1 MFFSKSWKPMFLG
14 NFNKNV
20 GCKCCSCGHKNN
32 VYLNNKNMENIEIRG
47 NNEQQCLLEE
57 EKRVEEVG
65 EDKIVDELKEVGE
78 EEEGKEEEEREDVD
92 EKQNVSPTI
101 EKTFSFATM
110 GSGGQVCFVFKNIK
124 QNKFLKTLNKTSLF
138 CF

>member
-1 MFFSKSWKPMFLG
+1 MFFSKSWKPLFLG

-20 GCKCCSCGHKNN
+20 GCKCCSCGHNNN
-32 VYLNNKNMENIEIRG
+32 VYLNNKNNKNMETRG

-57 EKRVEEVG
+57 EKIVEER
-65 EDKIVDELKEVGE
+65 EDKIVEELKEVGE
-78 EEEGKEEEEREDVD
+78 IEEGKEEEREEID

-110 GSGGQVCFVFKNIK
+110 GSGGQVCFVFKK
-124 QNKFLKTLNKTSLF
+124 H
-138 CF
+138 